1 MYGDDHCIRENR
13 ENQYIHGGDRC
24 LAVHA
29 CQPLQCG
36 VVQLIHKRQSLLILT
51 GINKRLHESD
61 IHLTPIF

>member
-29 CQPLQCG
+29 CQPFQR
-36 VVQLIHKRQSLLILT
+36 VIQLVHKRQLLLIL
-51 GINKRLHESD
+51 ISANNAA
-61 IHLTPIF
+61 